1 MRGLRDFKVP
11 DFKFPKFKMRDISE
25 IEEMNMSNEE
35 IEKQKEERKKDK
47 KEYVATN
54 YSDIKEIFEYA
65 IKKYSDKEFILE
77 KFDPK
82 GKYEEITYKKFGEDV
97 KSFGTAINKVLELN
111 EKPRIMILSE
121 TTYDWYVSYVTS
133 LCIDA
138 IAIPTDKELPENEL
152 ENVVVKQIS
161 VFIENKEGRMKKA
174 INTLAQENINIRAL
188 SIADTTKYG
197 ILRLIVSDNE
207 KAIEALEKDG
217 FIVRE
222 NDVIIVAVPDEP
234 NGLNTTLAIFDE
246 KGINLDYLYAFVSSK
261 TEKAIVVMRLKHMDE
276 AIALLK
282 D

>member
-1 MRGLRDFKVP
+1 M
-11 DFKFPKFKMRDISE
+11 
-25 IEEMNMSNEE
+25 
-35 IEKQKEERKKDK
+35 
-47 KEYVATN
+47 
-54 YSDIKEIFEYA
+54 KEI
-65 IKKYSDKEFILE
+65 
-77 KFDPK
+77 
-82 GKYEEITYKKFGEDV
+82 
-97 KSFGTAINKVLELN
+97 LN
-111 EKPRIMILSE
+111 EVKNM
-121 TTYDWYVSYVTS
+121 
-133 LCIDA
+133 
-138 IAIPTDKELPENEL
+138 
-152 ENVVVKQIS
+152 VVKQIS

-282 D
+282 DSDAHILEKKRYRRFIEKTFSFLNLLQSKQFQYILLQNNKNHLLLLKFQLSQSTRLIPVNA

>member
-1 MRGLRDFKVP
+1 M
-11 DFKFPKFKMRDISE
+11 
-25 IEEMNMSNEE
+25 
-35 IEKQKEERKKDK
+35 
-47 KEYVATN
+47 
-54 YSDIKEIFEYA
+54 
-65 IKKYSDKEFILE
+65 
-77 KFDPK
+77 
-82 GKYEEITYKKFGEDV
+82 
-97 KSFGTAINKVLELN
+97 
-111 EKPRIMILSE
+111 
-121 TTYDWYVSYVTS
+121 
-133 LCIDA
+133 
-138 IAIPTDKELPENEL
+138 
-152 ENVVVKQIS
+152 VVKQIS

-282 D
+282 DSDAHILEKKDIEDLKQFQYILLQNNKNHLLLLKFQLSQSTRLIPVNA

>member
-1 MRGLRDFKVP
+1 M
-11 DFKFPKFKMRDISE
+11 
-25 IEEMNMSNEE
+25 
-35 IEKQKEERKKDK
+35 
-47 KEYVATN
+47 
-54 YSDIKEIFEYA
+54 
-65 IKKYSDKEFILE
+65 
-77 KFDPK
+77 
-82 GKYEEITYKKFGEDV
+82 
-97 KSFGTAINKVLELN
+97 
-111 EKPRIMILSE
+111 
-121 TTYDWYVSYVTS
+121 
-133 LCIDA
+133 
-138 IAIPTDKELPENEL
+138 
-152 ENVVVKQIS
+152 VVKQIS

-261 TEKAIVVMRLKHMDE
+261 TEKAISFLNLLQSKQFQYILLQNNKNHPL
-276 AIALLK
+276 LLK
-282 D
+282 FQLSQSTRLIPVNA

>member
-1 MRGLRDFKVP
+1 M
-11 DFKFPKFKMRDISE
+11 
-25 IEEMNMSNEE
+25 
-35 IEKQKEERKKDK
+35 
-47 KEYVATN
+47 
-54 YSDIKEIFEYA
+54 
-65 IKKYSDKEFILE
+65 
-77 KFDPK
+77 
-82 GKYEEITYKKFGEDV
+82 
-97 KSFGTAINKVLELN
+97 
-111 EKPRIMILSE
+111 
-121 TTYDWYVSYVTS
+121 
-133 LCIDA
+133 
-138 IAIPTDKELPENEL
+138 
-152 ENVVVKQIS
+152 VVKQIS

-197 ILRLIVSDNE
+197 ILRLIVS
-207 KAIEALEKDG
+207 ALEKDG

-282 D
+282 DSDAHILEKKDIEDL